1 MKKIYLLAMGMGIS
15 GLTYAQS
22 AIDAY
27 RLSQPDLKG
36 TARFMS
42 MGGAF
47 GALGGDLSTLSQN
60 PAGIGVYRSN
70 EIGFTVNLDAQS
82 SNSTSSEGTFGADQT
97 KFLLNNIGGVATL
110 RLNSDAMPNLNIG
123 FTYNKAVSFN
133 RKYGGS
139 LGAMET
145 SMSNYIAGIA
155 NNNGLT
161 VADVQS
167 ESFFDPYNPTD
178 GGLAAP
184 WLTILG
190 YDSYLIDP
198 DGNPDNPEWFGQ
210 WGKGYTDPITGK
222 KVPGTSGIANYSVLE
237 RGSVDEYNIAIG
249 GNIHNVVYW
258 GMNFDIVN
266 LDYRL
271 DALYGENME
280 NAWVYNPNSGTAE
293 QTSSKWNMQNFY
305 RANGTGFNYQL
316 GLIVKPIQELRLGV
330 AFHTPTYYNLTE
342 TYSAD
347 VNMEYYGQRGQTST
361 NNGTPAY
368 NDMSFQSP
376 WKVIVSAAGVIG
388 SKFILSADYEIDMYD
403 KMKFSQSSSGYW
415 GYDYGYDDWWDWDYM
430 SATPKALPKNAMKA
444 SSKYDAFSE
453 TNKDIKT
460 VYRSTNTLRLG
471 AEYRVTPQFSVRA
484 GYSFV
489 SSPVKAEAKD
499 GKQTIYTA
507 GTMANYTFDNTTNY
521 ITCGLGY
528 KIKGFYVDLAYVYK
542 HMNSEYNAF
551 TPDPGAK
558 ISSPHADV
566 KFNNSQVVLS
576 CGIKF

>member
-1 MKKIYLLAMGMGIS
+1 MKKIYLLTIGLGMSGI
-15 GLTYAQS
+15 TYAQS

-47 GALGGDLSTLSQN
+47 GALGGDLSSLSQN

-70 EIGFTVNLDAQS
+70 EIGFTLNLDAQ
-82 SNSTSSEGTFGADQT
+82 NSTSTSSAGNFGSDQT

-133 RKYGGS
+133 RKYGGN
-139 LGAMET
+139 LGAMQT

-178 GGLAAP
+178 GGIAAP

-198 DGNPDNPEWFGQ
+198 AGDPDNPNWFGQ
-210 WGKGYTDPITGK
+210 WGSAYTDPITGR
-222 KVPGTSGIANYSVLE
+222 KVPGTSGTANYSVLE

-249 GNIHNVVYW
+249 GNINNIVYW

-280 NAWVYNPNSGTAE
+280 NAWVYNPESGTAE
-293 QTSSKWNMQNFY
+293 QTTSKWNMQNFY
-305 RANGTGFNYQL
+305 RVNGSGFNYQL

-347 VNMEYYGQRGQTST
+347 VNMDYYGQRGKTST
-361 NNGTPAY
+361 NNDMPAY
-368 NDMSFQSP
+368 NDMNLHSP

-388 SKFILSADYEIDMYD
+388 SKFIISADYEIDMYD
-403 KMKFSQSSSGYW
+403 KMKFTQSGSGYW

-430 SATPKALPKNAMKA
+430 SATPMAITKGATKA
-444 SSKYDAFSE
+444 SSYDPFSK
-453 TNKDIKT
+453 TNNDIKNI
-460 VYRSTNTLRLG
+460 YRSTNTLRLG

-489 SSPVKAEAKD
+489 SSPVKAEVRN
-499 GKQTIYTA
+499 GEQTIYTA
-507 GTMANYTFDNTTNY
+507 GTMTNYRFDNTTNY

-542 HMNSEYNAF
+542 HMNSEYHAF
-551 TPDPGAK
+551 TSDPMAR
-558 ISSPHADV
+558 ITSPHADV
-566 KFNNSQVVLS
+566 KFNNSQIVLS
-576 CGIKF
+576 CGLKF